1 MGKISV
7 PFPGRR
13 LALGKPQSENNLL
26 VGALGLYFAA
36 VEFHDLFGDGQP
48 QSGAAGGGGA
58 GGVQTEKLFKDPPQL
73 FGRDGLAMIADL
85 HFNPGILPRCRYR
98 LGI

>member
-36 VEFHDLFGDGQP
+36 VEFHDLFRD
-48 QSGAAGGGGA
+48 GGGA

-85 HFNPGILPRCRYR
+85 HFNPGILPRRRYR